1 MSAPT
6 SPTTHEGE
14 QSAEHP
20 SGTSTTTTAP
30 ASAPVATTAV
40 GLSTAS
46 TAGRATTA
54 PTHRS
59 GRWID
64 RWDPEDPTF
73 WRDGGRRV
81 ATRNLWISVFA
92 EFLGFAVWA
101 LWSIVVPQLPAAGF
115 TFTVDQ
121 QFWLIAVPSLVGAT
135 LRIPYTFAV
144 PLLGGRNWTVVS
156 ALLLLLPTGA
166 LAVAVQDPGTPFG
179 VMLAVAALAGF
190 GGGNFASSMANISF
204 FYPEREKG
212 KALGL
217 NAAGGNLGTAVVQ
230 LAVPLV
236 IVAGAGVAL
245 ERAGLMMIPF
255 ILLAAFLAWRFMDNL
270 STAKADPKS
279 FAAATRNKHTWII
292 SFLYIGTFG
301 SFIGYAGA
309 FPMLLKGQFPE
320 VTLSIA
326 FLGALVGSVTRPLGG
341 VIADRVGGT
350 RVTIASYGVMA
361 LGAFGAIQALQS
373 HSFGLFFASFLVLF
387 VATGIGNGST
397 YRMIPAVFQAS
408 AVPGGALDGPTAV
421 DAATLDEARARA
433 RKAAAGCI
441 GIAGAI
447 GAFGGFLIPRGFAAS
462 TSLAGSLVPALW
474 VFIGM
479 YAVMA
484 VVAWAVYLRKG
495 SALASAGI

>member
-14 QSAEHP
+14 QSADRP
-20 SGTSTTTTAP
+20 AGTEPAQSTAATLTRGAP
-30 ASAPVATTAV
+30 TAV
-40 GLSTAS
+40 GHGAV
-46 TAGRATTA
+46 R
-54 PTHRS
+54 HRS

-64 RWDPEDPTF
+64 HWDPEDPTF
-73 WRDGGRRV
+73 WRDGGRTV
-81 ATRNLWISVFA
+81 ASRNLWISIFA

-115 TFTVDQ
+115 TLTVDQ

-144 PLLGGRNWTVVS
+144 PVFGGRNWTVVS
-156 ALLLLLPTGA
+156 ALLLLLPTAA
-166 LAVAVQDPGTPFG
+166 LAVVVQNPGTPFG
-179 VMLAVAALAGF
+179 LMLGAAALAGF

-204 FYPEREKG
+204 FYPEKEKG

-217 NAAGGNLGTAVVQ
+217 NAAGGNLGTAAVQ

-236 IVAGAGVAL
+236 IVAGAGIAL

-255 ILLAAFLAWRFMDNL
+255 VVLAAFLAWRSMDNL
-270 STAKADPKS
+270 ATAKADPRS
-279 FAAATRNKHTWII
+279 FAVATRNKHTWII

-341 VIADRVGGT
+341 IVADRVGGT

-361 LGAFGAIQALQS
+361 LGAFGAIQALQA
-373 HSFGLFFASFLVLF
+373 HSFGLFFGSFLVLF

-408 AVPGGALDGPTAV
+408 AVPVGATDGGRADAAALDEVGA
-421 DAATLDEARARA
+421 ARARA

-441 GIAGAI
+441 GIAGAV

-474 VFIGM
+474 VFIGV

>member
-1 MSAPT
+1 MPAPT
-6 SPTTHEGE
+6 SPTTYEGE
-14 QSAEHP
+14 QSAARP
-20 SGTSTTTTAP
+20 SGVARATPPTPGLAP
-30 ASAPVATTAV
+30 APPRTPH
-40 GLSTAS
+40 
-46 TAGRATTA
+46 R
-54 PTHRS
+54 RS

-81 ATRNLWISVFA
+81 ASRNLGISVLA

-144 PLLGGRNWTVVS
+144 PLFGGRNWTVVS
-156 ALLLLLPTGA
+156 ALLLLLPTAA
-166 LAVAVQDPGTPFG
+166 LAVVVQDPGTSFG

-270 STAKADPKS
+270 ATAKADPRS
-279 FAAATRNKHTWII
+279 FAVAARNRHTWII

-309 FPMLLKGQFPE
+309 FPTLLAGQFPE

-326 FLGALVGSVTRPLGG
+326 FLGALVGSVSRPLGG
-341 VIADRVGGT
+341 IVADRLGGA

-361 LGAFGAIQALQS
+361 LGAIGAIRALET

-387 VATGIGNGST
+387 VATGVGNGST

-408 AVPGGALDGPTAV
+408 AARDLDGPTAS
-421 DAATLDEARARA
+421 DPAALAATRVRARQ
-433 RKAAAGCI
+433 AAAGCI
-441 GIAGAI
+441 GIAGAV

-462 TSLAGSLVPALW
+462 TSLSGSLVPALW
-474 VFIGM
+474 TFVAM

-495 SALASAGI
+495 SALAAAGI

>member
-14 QSAEHP
+14 QSAPLPAAPHATAP
-20 SGTSTTTTAP
+20 TAP
-30 ASAPVATTAV
+30 ATGAGHATA
-40 GLSTAS
+40 
-46 TAGRATTA
+46 RR
-54 PTHRS
+54 RS

-64 RWDPEDPTF
+64 RWDPEDVTF
-73 WRDGGRRV
+73 WRDGGRAV
-81 ATRNLWISVFA
+81 ASRNLWISIFA

-115 TFTVDQ
+115 VLTVDQ
-121 QFWLIAVPSLVGAT
+121 QFWLIALPSLVGAT

-144 PLLGGRNWTVVS
+144 PVFGGRNWTVVS
-156 ALLLLLPTGA
+156 ALLLLLPVTA
-166 LAVAVQDPGTPFG
+166 LALVVQDPSTPFG
-179 VMLAVAALAGF
+179 LLLGAAALAGF

-217 NAAGGNLGTAVVQ
+217 NAAGGNLGTAAVQ

-236 IVAGAGVAL
+236 IVAGAGIAL

-255 ILLAAFLAWRFMDNL
+255 VVLAAFLAWRFMDNL
-270 STAKADPKS
+270 ATAKADPRS
-279 FAAATRNKHTWII
+279 FAVATRNKHTWII

-309 FPMLLKGQFPE
+309 FPTLLKGQFPE

-326 FLGALVGSVTRPLGG
+326 FLGALVGSVARPLGG
-341 VIADRVGGT
+341 IVADRVGGA

-373 HSFGLFFASFLVLF
+373 HSFGLFFGSFLLLF

-408 AVPGGALDGPTAV
+408 AVPAGALDVPTAL
-421 DAATLDEARARA
+421 DPAALDEARARA

-474 VFIGM
+474 TFIAV

-495 SALASAGI
+495 SALAAAGV